1 MSTFQEAFEKIK
13 EGIQDMS
20 SLEVVT
26 YKGKITIES
35 GGEVPENF
43 GDIIKKAKAEAN
55 FKILACTHSAL
66 DGDMK
71 VFYDNEIT
79 TTQIEAHHKLVES
92 ARQSR
97 QAVVDLFKDAITSA
111 LKDIK
116 QL

>member
-26 YKGKITIES
+26 YKGKITIAS
-35 GGEVPENF
+35 DGAVPENF
-43 GDIIKKAKAEAN
+43 DDIIEKAKGEAN

-111 LKDIK
+111 LENIK
-116 QL
+116 QP